1 MGDLFGGPFFH
12 APVPPACRGTMGGV
26 MTAPVIP
33 VVPLWRLAV
42 PPCPVGSMSLDSQSP
57 TVPCESSSF
66 ATRWEACHL
75 ILSCLR
81 LLANQVPLPPG
92 GKHVTGFADPGAPY
106 ESSSFATP
114 AVRWGG
120 KRKAPLN
127 FSFPLEGK
135 CHVVAKGCTRLNI
148 LMKLTIVLLGLTSP
162 HLEVLCRTSTGDYKA
177 PLCCELLMK
186 GLLFRALFCP
196 RLRGKS
202 GAAG

>member
-1 MGDLFGGPFFH
+1 MPLFH
-12 APVPPACRGTMGGV
+12 LPAEALWRSV

-33 VVPLWRLAV
+33 AAPLWQLAL
-42 PPCPVGSMSLDSQSP
+42 PPCPVGSVSLDSQLP
-57 TVPCESSSF
+57 TAPCESSSL
-66 ATRWEACHL
+66 ATRWEACRL
-75 ILSCLR
+75 ILSRLW

-114 AVRWGG
+114 ADRWGG

-135 CHVVAKGCTRLNI
+135 CHVVAKGCTRVNI

-162 HLEVLCRTSTGDYKA
+162 LWRSYAGPPQGTIK
-177 PLCCELLMK
+177 
-186 GLLFRALFCP
+186 
-196 RLRGKS
+196 LRYAVS
-202 GAAG
+202 CL